1 MWPLLLVVFV
11 YCGWIFATGSQK
23 TQWVRLVDVF
33 IYGPYLIYLSMQDD
47 YTFSYYEKIF
57 LLFFGA
63 STITYNARNYIGHK
77 S

>member
-1 MWPLLLVVFV
+1 MSPLLLVIFL
-11 YCGWIFATGSQK
+11 YFGWIFATGSQK

-33 IYGPYLIYLSMQDD
+33 VYGPYLIYLSMQDD

-57 LLFFGA
+57 LLFLGA
-63 STITYNARNYIGHK
+63 STITYNARNFLGYK